1 MQPRLTRSTSE
12 KMLAGV
18 CGGLGEYFVIDPVIV
33 RLVFV
38 LTTMT
43 SGIGIPVY
51 LVLAIV
57 MPRQRKLPGTA
68 QQRHIEQDADD
79 AGTLFQQ
86 TREQAG
92 REVLV
97 SPPLQQVQQP
107 RVADPALVGQKP
119 AASGFDPFAVP
130 QEAPIA
136 AQAPDAEE
144 AMTGET
150 VHLDEQHH
158 AAPAQQQA
166 HDTPRRKHNWRA
178 LGFILV
184 GIGSV
189 ALLEQV
195 GLASTLFVP
204 LLLIIGG
211 ILLLGRGRRKHH
223 S

>member
-18 CGGLGEYFVIDPVIV
+18 CGGLGEYFIIDPVIV

-43 SGIGIPVY
+43 SGMGIPVY

-57 MPRQRKLPGTA
+57 MPRQRKLPGAA
-68 QQRHIEQDADD
+68 QQQHIEQHADD

-86 TREQAG
+86 TSRQAG

-97 SPPLQQVQQP
+97 SPAPQQVQQP

-136 AQAPDAEE
+136 PQATDADE
-144 AMTGET
+144 AVTGET

-158 AAPAQQQA
+158 PAPAQQQTHPA
-166 HDTPRRKHNWRA
+166 PRRKHNWQA

-211 ILLLGRGRRKHH
+211 ILLLGRGRRRHQ
-223 S
+223 